1 MMYVELMKNFLLADS
16 SELMALRLIS
26 VCWAWWLLD
35 SFRPA
40 WFLLSRHDVR
50 RFDEKFFFSRFEQA
64 DGCQTHFGLLSPKTF
79 DCYFLDMMYVE
90 FMKNF
95 PLADSSELMGVRPIS
110 ASWAQNVWFLLSGHD
125 VRGVHEKIFSC
136 RFELADGCQTHF
148 GLLSPKTF
156 DSYFLDMMYVE
167 FMNNFS
173 LADSSELMAA
183 RLISASWARKR
194 FDSYFLDMM
203 YVEFM
208 KNFPLP
214 IRTCYCLFDSFR
226 PPERKNVWFLLS
238 RHDVRRVHEKFSS
251 GRFELA
257 NGCLTHFGLL
267 STKTFDSYFLDM
279 MYVKFMKNFPVA
291 DSN

>member
-1 MMYVELMKNFLLADS
+1 MMYVEFIKNFLLADS
-16 SELMALRLIS
+16 NELMAVRLIS

-50 RFDEKFFFSRFEQA
+50 RVDEKIFSRRFEQP

-110 ASWAQNVWFLLSGHD
+110 ASWAQNVSFLLSGHD
-125 VRGVHEKIFSC
+125 VRGVHEKFFSG

-173 LADSSELMAA
+173 LADSSEMMAWTHFGV
-183 RLISASWARKR
+183 LGPKT
-194 FDSYFLDMM
+194 FHYYYMGMM
-203 YVEFM
+203 YIEFM
-208 KNFPLP
+208 KNF
-214 IRTCYCLFDSFR
+214 
-226 PPERKNVWFLLS
+226 LL
-238 RHDVRRVHEKFSS
+238 
-251 GRFELA
+251 
-257 NGCLTHFGLL
+257 
-267 STKTFDSYFLDM
+267 
-279 MYVKFMKNFPVA
+279 A
-291 DSN
+291 DSCELMAVKVISANWAQKRFIPTF

>member
-1 MMYVELMKNFLLADS
+1 MKNFLLADS
-16 SELMALRLIS
+16 SEPMALRLIS

-35 SFRPA
+35 SFRQ
-40 WFLLSRHDVR
+40 LDS
-50 RFDEKFFFSRFEQA
+50 
-64 DGCQTHFGLLSPKTF
+64 
-79 DCYFLDMMYVE
+79 YFRDMMYVE
-90 FMKNF
+90 LMKNF
-95 PLADSSELMGVRPIS
+95 PLADSSELMRVRPIS
-110 ASWAQNVWFLLSGHD
+110 ASWAQNVWFLLSRHD
-125 VRGVHEKIFSC
+125 VRGVHEKFFSR

-194 FDSYFLDMM
+194 FHSYFLDMM

-214 IRTCYCLFDSFR
+214 IRTCYWLFDSFR
-226 PPERKNVWFLLS
+226 PPEPKNVWFLLS
-238 RHDVRRVHEKFSS
+238 RHDVRRVHEKFFSR
-251 GRFELA
+251 RFELA
-257 NGCLTHFGLL
+257 DGC
-267 STKTFDSYFLDM
+267 
-279 MYVKFMKNFPVA
+279 
-291 DSN
+291 